1 MLRRSFLFIV
11 IILLAGCSVN
21 TQNNKL
27 DLQKDNN
34 YPRWLKTGNYSTDQT
49 SSINFIGSVN
59 NNTKEFLL
67 ADDIGKLH
75 HFNITNDTIFQFSDI
90 YLTPTV
96 QAYLDSFPKKDF
108 EEFVYDKYT
117 NNVYLSIE
125 GNGKNF
131 KNFVGI
137 YNVKFNN
144 NDVFNDTISLIK
156 KINIEPINLFLKYTD
171 NNIGYEG
178 VAVDSNY
185 LYLGLEGF
193 QEKGIFADST
203 LLFIVDKHN
212 YKIIKQIN
220 TKPLGIHTICG
231 LYSDKNNSIY
241 GIDRNNKTAFHFN
254 LNSNLEIQNL
264 SLCKL
269 ESPIPNY
276 PQYDY
281 VASLEGVSLD
291 DSGNIY
297 FVDDPWK
304 TYFVPSQEILS
315 KLDPETIGNFKKFV
329 PVIFKYHIK

>member
-1 MLRRSFLFIV
+1 MLRQSFLFFV

-21 TQNNKL
+21 KQNKKL

-75 HFNITNDTIFQFSDI
+75 HLKISDDTVFHFTDI
-90 YLTPTV
+90 YFIPSV
-96 QAYLDSFPKKDF
+96 QTYLDSFPKKDF

-137 YNVKFNN
+137 YSVKFINN
-144 NDVFNDTISLIK
+144 NVFNDTINSIE
-156 KINIEPINLFLKYTD
+156 KINIEPKNLFLKYTD

-203 LLFIVDKHN
+203 LFFIVDKHN

-220 TKPLGIHTICG
+220 TKPFGIHTICG

-254 LNSNLEIQNL
+254 LDSNLEVQNL
-264 SLCKL
+264 SLFKL
-269 ESPIPNY
+269 ESSIPNY
-276 PQYDY
+276 PMYDY

-291 DSGNIY
+291 DNGNIY

-304 TYFVPSQEILS
+304 TYFIPSQEILS
-315 KLDPETIGNFKKFV
+315 KLDPVTIENFKNFV

>member
-1 MLRRSFLFIV
+1 MLRLSFLFIV

-27 DLQKDNN
+27 DLQEDSN

-75 HFNITNDTIFQFSDI
+75 HLKITNDTVFHFTDI
-90 YLTPTV
+90 YLTPSV
-96 QAYLDSFPKKDF
+96 QTYLDSFPKKDF
-108 EEFVYDKYT
+108 EEIVYDKYSD
-117 NNVYLSIE
+117 NVYLSIE

-137 YNVKFNN
+137 YNITFKNN
-144 NDVFNDTISLIK
+144 YVFNDTINEIE
-156 KINIEPINLFLKYTD
+156 KINIEPKNLFLKYTD

-203 LLFIVDKHN
+203 LIFIVNKRN

-220 TKPLGIHTICG
+220 TKPLGIYTVCG
-231 LYSDKNNSIY
+231 LYSDKNNSLY

-254 LNSNLEIQNL
+254 LDSNLEVQNL
-264 SLCKL
+264 SLFKL
-269 ESPIPNY
+269 ESTIPNY
-276 PQYDY
+276 SKYDY
-281 VASLEGVSLD
+281 VASLEGISFD

-315 KLDPETIGNFKKFV
+315 KLDPETIENFKNFV